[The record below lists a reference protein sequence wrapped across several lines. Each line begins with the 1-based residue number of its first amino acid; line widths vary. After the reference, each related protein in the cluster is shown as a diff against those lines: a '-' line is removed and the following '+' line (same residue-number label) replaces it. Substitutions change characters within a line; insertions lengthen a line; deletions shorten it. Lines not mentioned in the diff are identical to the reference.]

1 MNRMNKMILICTAVL
16 AAVFLAGFD
25 RELSAAAAPPQR
37 KKVSDNKVEVY
48 PVKTVLRELFSVDPE
63 KRIGVY
69 GRYTELTAEDG
80 APDALL
86 RVIAEVNARAKETV
100 EAEAERFLA
109 ENRYRKRKAGSGAE
123 DHFRYHNVSCIVN
136 VTRADSV
143 LFSILEAEMI
153 SGIGEKE
160 GDWLSEAENCR
171 FRASVYDTQSGMP
184 LTPADF
190 LTDPGSLPERLEA
203 ALENKYALEGLYTD
217 GGKTTPAWT
226 ADYLGL
232 RFYFD
237 AAMIPEEKKNRQGMD
252 SRKAVHVS
260 IPYTAL
266 DGPMSEAAAA
276 APESFIA
283 QLEKNTDYR
292 LPHDSRSIR
301 IEKAL
306 NSGYE
311 AYRIVI
317 SDGKEEKA
325 WWLEY
330 ADDNSDYFV
339 FRTMDGYYFYRL
351 DDTQDRAYVYNF
363 ARPDG
368 GFDRFENQNAQ
379 CFDSFLHGL
388 NLAVPYHPGCVHMRE
403 RTRRFMDSRSG
414 LNTSLVPNGHYCFLP
429 EPGRGRTWLHFSL
442 IDDAL
447 ALDSRNVGCRLLHE
461 VSASALD
468 EEGNAVSEITIPAG
482 EVLRFLRVSGESE
495 LYYYMSPQ
503 YSMYTSGARDYF
515 YDCGLSDGRKVR
527 LSIRSENNFFVDG
540 MYMDRIGEPVT
551 LGAAQYE
558 AGFGKLPD
566 HYVTI
571 AGKEYPLIQ
580 DLSLMTN
587 SGEEIDFGGDVW
599 WIVENYV
606 GTYIQPE
613 ESGQNP
619 AAGAGPDAYGDDG
632 ADIMED
638 GGPAESGLPEDAEPD
653 TAVDGGTDI
662 TGIWDPAGSGG
673 AKLVISESGDVRFEY
688 DRRVYTGKLP
698 EKRFYREDVVLYM
711 ESNTERR
718 SFRIIVMDHLP
729 AHDPS
734 FTGIR
739 FYSAG
744 EPATNEPS
752 HVPPID
758 VKLVRQ

>member
-69 GRYTELTAEDG
+69 GRYTELTAEDDV
-80 APDALL
+80 PEALS
-86 RVIAEVNARAKETV
+86 RIIAEVNARAKETV
-100 EAEAERFLA
+100 EAEAERFLK
-109 ENRYRKRKAGSGAE
+109 ENKYRKKKAKYGAE
-123 DHFRYHNVSCIVN
+123 DHFRYHNISCIVN

-153 SGIGEKE
+153 CGIGEKE

-171 FRASVYDTQSGMP
+171 FRASVYDTQSGTP
-184 LTPADF
+184 LAPADF

-237 AAMIPEEKKNRQGMD
+237 AAMIPEEKKNQQGMD

-276 APESFIA
+276 TPESFIA

-301 IEKAL
+301 VEKAL

-317 SDGKEEKA
+317 SDGKEEKG

-339 FRTMDGYYFYRL
+339 FRAADGYYFYRL

-379 CFDSFLHGL
+379 CFDSFLHSL
-388 NLAVPYHPGCVHMRE
+388 YLAVPSNPECVHMRE
-403 RTRRFMDSRSG
+403 RTRRFMDAKSG
-414 LNTSLVPNGHYCFLP
+414 LSTTFTPNGHYTFLP

-447 ALDSRNVGCRLLHE
+447 ILDSRNVGCRLLHE
-461 VSASALD
+461 ISVTELD
-468 EEGNAVSEITIPAG
+468 EEGNEGSEITLSAG
-482 EVLRFLRVSGESE
+482 EVLRFLQVDGEGE

-503 YSMYTSGARDYF
+503 YSMYQSGARDYH
-515 YDCGLSDGRKVR
+515 YDCALADGRMVR
-527 LSIRSENNFFVDG
+527 LTTSYENSFYVDG
-540 MYMDRIGEPVT
+540 MYLDRIGEPVT

-558 AGFGKLPD
+558 TGLEKLPD
-566 HYVTI
+566 HFVKI
-571 AGKEYPLIQ
+571 GGKSYPLIQ
-580 DLSLMTN
+580 DLSLKTE
-587 SGEEIDFGGDVW
+587 SGEEIDFGGDLW
-599 WIVENYV
+599 WIVENYA
-606 GTYIQPE
+606 GTYIQE
-613 ESGQNP
+613 E
-619 AAGAGPDAYGDDG
+619 GD
-632 ADIMED
+632 
-638 GGPAESGLPEDAEPD
+638 
-653 TAVDGGTDI
+653 
-662 TGIWDPAGSGG
+662 
-673 AKLVISESGDVRFEY
+673 AKLVISDNGGVSFEY
-688 DRRVYTGKLP
+688 EGRVFTGKLP
-698 EKRFYREDVVLYM
+698 EKRYYREDVAVFM
-711 ESNTERR
+711 EAEYERR
-718 SFRIIVMDHLP
+718 TFHIIVKDKLP

-734 FTGIR
+734 FTKID
-739 FYSAG
+739 FYSEG

-758 VKLVRQ
+758 VELVREGSR